1 MGHGLGPSRSRPRDL
16 FHQPGEVDLDAQQ
29 QAAAETGFST
39 NVEYLYIARQPGV
52 QQRRNTPSW
61 FSNTGKSDVLTLQA
75 YDGRITPANGIDP
88 KALQRH

>member
-1 MGHGLGPSRSRPRDL
+1 M
-16 FHQPGEVDLDAQQ
+16 DLDAQQ
-29 QAAAETGFST
+29 QAAARNRLLHQRRIPLHRT
-39 NVEYLYIARQPGV
+39 QPGV

-88 KALQRH
+88 KAYRVTSQLS